1 MLFSIKPT
9 RCDIKR
15 IRCLCRS
22 GSTTRIPEGKGL
34 VLAAEAP
41 YSFLA
46 PIVNWL
52 CDMPYIPKVVT
63 ARECL
68 EQSETRV
75 EPFCKFSPPRLLV
88 VDGFVP
94 DLSQLL
100 A

>member
-15 IRCLCRS
+15 NRCLCRS

-34 VLAAEAP
+34 YWRAP

-75 EPFCKFSPPRLLV
+75 EPFCKFSPPLLLV